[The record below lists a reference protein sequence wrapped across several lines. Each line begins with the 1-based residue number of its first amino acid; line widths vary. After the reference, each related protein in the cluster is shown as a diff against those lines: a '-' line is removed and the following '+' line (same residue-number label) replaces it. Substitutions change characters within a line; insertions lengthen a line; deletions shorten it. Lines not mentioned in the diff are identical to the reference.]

1 MNIFKLSIKN
11 IISKP
16 LSSLLSLAL
25 LVFGIGIISLLLQL
39 NSLIKTQMDNN
50 LKGIDMVVG
59 AKGSPLQLILSAV
72 YHIDSPTGNISVEDA
87 KKIKNNRMVGSSI
100 DLLYGD
106 NYKGYRIVG
115 TDDEFLDLYD
125 AKIKDGRKWENPFE
139 VVVGSKIYS
148 NLGLKLDDEL
158 ISSHG
163 LRETGEAHG
172 DQLFKIVGLLE
183 PSNSVIDQLI
193 VTSPESIW
201 DLHGEHDHSGEKHDD
216 KHDHEHDDEHDHE
229 HDDEEITAMLIKFK
243 NPMNIIQFPRQINEE
258 TNLQAAVPSYEISR
272 LFKLFGFGIETL
284 TYLAYLIIIVSA
296 FSLFINLF
304 NSMRDR
310 KYEMALIRTL
320 GSSRSQ
326 LSFMIIFESL
336 ILTTVGFLLGLLVS
350 RLGVMFVSSLME
362 ESLNYNLNSFG
373 ILNEELWLLI
383 LSIFIG
389 LISSIIP
396 ALQVY
401 NLNISE
407 GNAEVHDYFY
417 IPGIIMLCCG
427 LAVYSIFSYRNRLTQ
442 IKIGTLNSF
451 LTSLLIF
458 FFLLKT

>member
-125 AKIKDGRKWENPFE
+125 AKIKDGRKWEDPFE
-139 VVVGSKIYS
+139 VVVGSKIHS
-148 NLGLKLDDEL
+148 KFDLKLDDEL
-158 ISSHG
+158 MSSHG
-163 LRETGEAHG
+163 LRETGEAHA

-201 DLHGEHDHSGEKHDD
+201 DLHAEHDHSGEEHDD
-216 KHDHEHDDEHDHE
+216 EHDHEHDHEHDDEHDHEHDDEHDHEHDDEHDHEHDDEHDHE
-229 HDDEEITAMLIKFK
+229 HDDEEITAMLIKFQ

-320 GSSRSQ
+320 GSSRRQ

-336 ILTTVGFLLGLLVS
+336 ILTTVGFLIGLLVS

-407 GNAEVHDYFY
+407 VLGDE
-417 IPGIIMLCCG
+417 
-427 LAVYSIFSYRNRLTQ
+427 
-442 IKIGTLNSF
+442 
-451 LTSLLIF
+451 
-458 FFLLKT
+458 

>member
-1 MNIFKLSIKN
+1 M
-11 IISKP
+11 
-16 LSSLLSLAL
+16 
-25 LVFGIGIISLLLQL
+25 LQL

-115 TDDEFLDLYD
+115 TEQKFLDLYK
-125 AKIKDGRKWENPFE
+125 AKIKEGRKWENPFE

-148 NLGLKLDDEL
+148 KLNINIDDEL
-158 ISSHG
+158 VSSHG
-163 LRETGEAHG
+163 LRETGEEHA
-172 DQLFKIVGLLE
+172 DQLFKVVGLLE

-193 VTSPESIW
+193 VTSPQSIW
-201 DLHGEHDHSGEKHDD
+201 DLHDDHDHGSEEHEEE
-216 KHDHEHDDEHDHE
+216 HEHDEEHDHE
-229 HDDEEITAMLIKFK
+229 HDEEHDHEHDEEHDHDDKEITAMLIKFK
-243 NPMNIIQFPRQINEE
+243 SPMNIIQFPRQINED

-304 NSMRDR
+304 NSMRER

-320 GSSRSQ
+320 GSSRRQ
-326 LSFMIIFESL
+326 LSMMIIFESL
-336 ILTTVGFLLGLLVS
+336 ILTTVGFFIGLLVS

-362 ESLNYNLNSFG
+362 ESLNYNLKSFG
-373 ILNEELWLLI
+373 ILNEELWLLG

-407 GNAEVHDYFY
+407 T
-417 IPGIIMLCCG
+417 
-427 LAVYSIFSYRNRLTQ
+427 LADE
-442 IKIGTLNSF
+442 
-451 LTSLLIF
+451 
-458 FFLLKT
+458 

>member
-16 LSSLLSLAL
+16 LSSLLSLTL

-125 AKIKDGRKWENPFE
+125 AKIKDGRKWEDPFE
-139 VVVGSKIYS
+139 VVVGSKIHS
-148 NLGLKLDDEL
+148 KFDLKLDDEL
-158 ISSHG
+158 MSSHG

-201 DLHGEHDHSGEKHDD
+201 DLHAEHDHSGEEHDD
-216 KHDHEHDDEHDHE
+216 EHDHEHDDEHDHEHDDEHDHEHDDEHDHE
-229 HDDEEITAMLIKFK
+229 HDDEEITAMLIKFQ

-320 GSSRSQ
+320 GSSRRQ

-336 ILTTVGFLLGLLVS
+336 ILTTVGFLIGLLVS

-407 GNAEVHDYFY
+407 VLGDE
-417 IPGIIMLCCG
+417 
-427 LAVYSIFSYRNRLTQ
+427 
-442 IKIGTLNSF
+442 
-451 LTSLLIF
+451 
-458 FFLLKT
+458 

>member
-11 IISKP
+11 IVSKP
-16 LSSLLSLAL
+16 LNSVLSLAL
-25 LVFGIGIISLLLQL
+25 LIFGIGIISLMLQL

-87 KKIKNNRMVGSSI
+87 EKIKNNRMVGSSI

-115 TDDEFLDLYD
+115 TEQKFLDLYN
-125 AKIKDGRKWENPFE
+125 AKIKEGKKWDEPFE

-148 NLGLKLDDEL
+148 KFNIKIDDEL
-158 ISSHG
+158 VSSHG
-163 LRETGEAHG
+163 LRETGELHT
-172 DQLFKIVGLLE
+172 DRLFKVVGLLE

-193 VTSPESIW
+193 VTSPQSIW
-201 DLHGEHDHSGEKHDD
+201 DLHDDHDHGSEDHEEE
-216 KHDHEHDDEHDHE
+216 HDHEHDEEHDHDHDEEHDHEHDEEHDHEHDEEHDHE
-229 HDDEEITAMLIKFK
+229 HDDKEITAMLIKFK
-243 NPMNIIQFPRQINEE
+243 SPMNIIQFPRQINED

-304 NSMRDR
+304 NSMRER

-320 GSSRSQ
+320 GSSRRQ
-326 LSFMIIFESL
+326 LSMMIIFESL
-336 ILTTVGFLLGLLVS
+336 ILTTVGFFIGLLVS
-350 RLGVMFVSSLME
+350 RLGVIFVSSLME
-362 ESLNYNLNSFG
+362 ESLNYNLKSFG
-373 ILNEELWLLI
+373 ILKEELWLLG

-407 GNAEVHDYFY
+407 T
-417 IPGIIMLCCG
+417 
-427 LAVYSIFSYRNRLTQ
+427 LADE
-442 IKIGTLNSF
+442 
-451 LTSLLIF
+451 
-458 FFLLKT
+458 

>member
-125 AKIKDGRKWENPFE
+125 AKIKDGRKWEDPFE
-139 VVVGSKIYS
+139 VVVGSKIHS
-148 NLGLKLDDEL
+148 KFGLKLDDEL
-158 ISSHG
+158 MSSHG
-163 LRETGEAHG
+163 LRETGEAHE
-172 DQLFKIVGLLE
+172 DQLFKVVGLLE

-201 DLHGEHDHSGEKHDD
+201 DLHAEHDHSGEEHDD
-216 KHDHEHDDEHDHE
+216 EHDNEHDDEHDDEHDHEHDDEHDHE
-229 HDDEEITAMLIKFK
+229 HDDEEITAMLIKFQ

-320 GSSRSQ
+320 GSSRRQ

-373 ILNEELWLLI
+373 ILNEELLLLI

-407 GNAEVHDYFY
+407 VLGDE
-417 IPGIIMLCCG
+417 
-427 LAVYSIFSYRNRLTQ
+427 
-442 IKIGTLNSF
+442 
-451 LTSLLIF
+451 
-458 FFLLKT
+458 

>member
-72 YHIDSPTGNISVEDA
+72 YHIDSPTGNISIEDA
-87 KKIKNNRMVGSSI
+87 KKIKDNRMVGSSI

-125 AKIKDGRKWENPFE
+125 AKIKDGRKWQDPFE
-139 VVVGSKIYS
+139 VVVGSKIHS
-148 NLGLKLDDEL
+148 KFGLKLDDEL
-158 ISSHG
+158 MSSHG
-163 LRETGEAHG
+163 LRETGEAHE

-201 DLHGEHDHSGEKHDD
+201 DLHAEHDHSED
-216 KHDHEHDDEHDHE
+216 EHDDEHDHE
-229 HDDEEITAMLIKFK
+229 HDDEEITAMLIKFQ

-320 GSSRSQ
+320 GSSRRQ

-407 GNAEVHDYFY
+407 VLGDE
-417 IPGIIMLCCG
+417 
-427 LAVYSIFSYRNRLTQ
+427 
-442 IKIGTLNSF
+442 
-451 LTSLLIF
+451 
-458 FFLLKT
+458 

>member
-115 TDDEFLDLYD
+115 TDDEVLDLYD

-201 DLHGEHDHSGEKHDD
+201 DLHGEHDHSGE
-216 KHDHEHDDEHDHE
+216 EHDDEHDHE

-407 GNAEVHDYFY
+407 VLGDE
-417 IPGIIMLCCG
+417 
-427 LAVYSIFSYRNRLTQ
+427 
-442 IKIGTLNSF
+442 
-451 LTSLLIF
+451 
-458 FFLLKT
+458 

>member
-158 ISSHG
+158 MSSHG

-201 DLHGEHDHSGEKHDD
+201 DLHGEHDHSGEEHDD
-216 KHDHEHDDEHDHE
+216 EHDHEHDDEHDHEHDDEHDHEHDDEHDHEHDDEHDHE
-229 HDDEEITAMLIKFK
+229 HDDEEITAMLIKFQ

-407 GNAEVHDYFY
+407 VLGDE
-417 IPGIIMLCCG
+417 
-427 LAVYSIFSYRNRLTQ
+427 
-442 IKIGTLNSF
+442 
-451 LTSLLIF
+451 
-458 FFLLKT
+458 

>member
-1 MNIFKLSIKN
+1 MSSI
-11 IISKP
+11 
-16 LSSLLSLAL
+16 LSLAL
-25 LVFGIGIISLLLQL
+25 LIFGIGIISLLLQL

-72 YHIDSPTGNISVEDA
+72 YHIDSPTGNISFEDA

-115 TDDEFLDLYD
+115 TEEKFLELYN
-125 AKIKDGRKWENPFE
+125 AKIKKGRKWNNPLE
-139 VVVGSKIYS
+139 VVVGSKIHT
-148 NLGLKLDDEL
+148 KLNISIDDEL

-163 LRETGEAHG
+163 LRETGEQHS
-172 DQLFKIVGLLE
+172 DQLFKVVGLLE

-201 DLHGEHDHSGEKHDD
+201 DLHDDHDHDEEHEHDHDEEHEHDHDD
-216 KHDHEHDDEHDHE
+216 K
-229 HDDEEITAMLIKFK
+229 EITAMLIKFK
-243 NPMNIIQFPRQINEE
+243 SPMNIIQFPRQINEN

-284 TYLAYLIIIVSA
+284 TYLAYLIIIVSG

-304 NSMRDR
+304 NSMRER

-320 GSSRSQ
+320 GSSRRQ
-326 LSFMIIFESL
+326 LSMMIIFESL
-336 ILTTVGFLLGLLVS
+336 ILTTVGFFIGLLVS

-362 ESLNYNLNSFG
+362 ESLNYNLNAFG
-373 ILNEELWLLI
+373 ILNEELWLLV

-407 GNAEVHDYFY
+407 T
-417 IPGIIMLCCG
+417 
-427 LAVYSIFSYRNRLTQ
+427 LADE
-442 IKIGTLNSF
+442 
-451 LTSLLIF
+451 
-458 FFLLKT
+458 

>member
-11 IISKP
+11 IVSKP
-16 LSSLLSLAL
+16 LNSILSLAL
-25 LVFGIGIISLLLQL
+25 LIFGIGIISLMLQL

-115 TDDEFLDLYD
+115 TEQKFLDLYK
-125 AKIKDGRKWENPFE
+125 AKIKEGRKWEDPFE

-148 NLGLKLDDEL
+148 KFNIKIDDEL
-158 ISSHG
+158 MSSHG
-163 LRETGEAHG
+163 LRETGEEHA
-172 DQLFKIVGLLE
+172 DQLFKVVGLLE

-193 VTSPESIW
+193 VTSPHSIW
-201 DLHGEHDHSGEKHDD
+201 DLHDDHDHGGEEHDEE
-216 KHDHEHDDEHDHE
+216 HDHEHDEEHDHEHDEEHDHEHDEEHDHE
-229 HDDEEITAMLIKFK
+229 HDDKEITAMLIKFK
-243 NPMNIIQFPRQINEE
+243 SPMNIIQFPRQINED

-304 NSMRDR
+304 NSMRER

-320 GSSRSQ
+320 GSSRRQ
-326 LSFMIIFESL
+326 LSMMIIFESL
-336 ILTTVGFLLGLLVS
+336 ILTTVGFFIGLLVS

-362 ESLNYNLNSFG
+362 ESLNYNLKSFG
-373 ILNEELWLLI
+373 ILNEELWLLG

-407 GNAEVHDYFY
+407 T
-417 IPGIIMLCCG
+417 
-427 LAVYSIFSYRNRLTQ
+427 LADE
-442 IKIGTLNSF
+442 
-451 LTSLLIF
+451 
-458 FFLLKT
+458 